1 VVILTRRAA
10 AVAAMRPALHFK
22 LERVECHAVEAELVL
37 VRLRWRTHE
46 FHEGEVSLGLPMSL
60 QEEQTKE
67 FAVKIPRELQIGR
80 ERQPFLIYWN

>member
-1 VVILTRRAA
+1 MPRGGNALQTRVKCRAA
-10 AVAAMRPALHFK
+10 
-22 LERVECHAVEAELVL
+22 EAELVL

-46 FHEGEVSLGLPMSL
+46 FHVHEGEVSLGLPMSL

-67 FAVKIPRELQIGR
+67 FAVKIPREHQIGR